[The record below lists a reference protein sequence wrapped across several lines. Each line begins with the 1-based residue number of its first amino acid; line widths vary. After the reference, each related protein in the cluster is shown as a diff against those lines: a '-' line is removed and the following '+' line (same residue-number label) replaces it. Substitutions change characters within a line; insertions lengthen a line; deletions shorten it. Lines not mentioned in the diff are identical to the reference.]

1 MTDEQIERL
10 EALWV
15 TANCGLQDFTD
26 YLSEVRAELRKEI
39 EGLNEEKQTNVSGRG
54 DDSFRGTD

>member
-10 EALWV
+10 EELWK
-15 TANCGLQDFTD
+15 TAYCALQDFTD

-39 EGLNEEKQTNVSGRG
+39 EGLNEVKKDASTYPLPTE
-54 DDSFRGTD
+54 

>member
-26 YLSEVRAELRKEI
+26 YLSEVRAELNKEI
-39 EGLNEEKQTNVSGRG
+39 EGLNEVKKDASTYPLPPE
-54 DDSFRGTD
+54 

>member
-15 TANCGLQDFTD
+15 TANCALQDFTD

-39 EGLNEEKQTNVSGRG
+39 EGLNEVKKDASTYPLPTE
-54 DDSFRGTD
+54 